1 MTGSEFIANVFPYIA
16 VGFFIAGTAWQ
27 FVRWLRMPSHLKWT
41 LHPVPEGLTGQL
53 KYMVKEIFTFETL
66 YRFNRRLWVG
76 TFCMH
81 MAMLGAVLFLVLNL
95 IGWTQGFPV
104 RYCLW
109 LLAVSVIYILW
120 LRMIDGNLRVLS
132 SFEEYFNLAFL
143 AAVATAGLRASVP
156 HASSSSRSYLMSLV
170 TFQPGA
176 ISLAW
181 DQLLAVFLGGL
192 FLIYLPWSKMVHYIS
207 KYFTYHHINWQK
219 E

>member
-1 MTGSEFIANVFPYIA
+1 MIGSQFIANVFPYIA
-16 VGFFIAGTAWQ
+16 VGLFLAGTGWRFAH
-27 FVRWLRMPSHLKWT
+27 WLRMPAHLKWT
-41 LHPVPEGLTGQL
+41 LHPVPEGLAGQL
-53 KYMVKEIFTFETL
+53 RYMLKEIFTFETL

-76 TFCMH
+76 TLCMH
-81 MAMLGAVLFLVLNL
+81 MAMLGVVVFLVLNL
-95 IGWTQGFPV
+95 IGWSQAFPV

-109 LLAVSVIYILW
+109 LLAVSVIYVFW
-120 LRMIDGNLRVLS
+120 LRMVDGNLRVLS

-143 AAVATAGLRASVP
+143 AAVATAGLLASTP
-156 HASSSSRSYLMSLV
+156 HASSSRAYLRGLL
-170 TFQPGA
+170 TFDPGA
-176 ISLAW
+176 TPLAW

>member
-1 MTGSEFIANVFPYIA
+1 MTGSEFIARVYPYLAIGLF
-16 VGFFIAGTAWQ
+16 VAGTAWQ
-27 FVRWLRMPSHLKWT
+27 FVRWLRMPAHVKWT
-41 LHPVPEGLTGQL
+41 LHPVPQGLTGQL

-81 MAMLGAVLFLVLNL
+81 MAMLGAVVFLVLNL

-120 LRMIDGNLRVLS
+120 LRIQDGNLRVLS

-156 HASSSSRSYLMSLV
+156 HASSSSRSYIMGLL
-170 TFQPGA
+170 TFQPVATPLSG
-176 ISLAW
+176 

-192 FLIYLPWSKMVHYIS
+192 FLIYLPWSKMIHYVA
-207 KYFTYHHINWQK
+207 KYFTYHHIKWQ
-219 E
+219 ED

>member
-16 VGFFIAGTAWQ
+16 VGLFFAGTGWR
-27 FVRWLRMPSHLKWT
+27 FVQWLALPAHVKWT
-41 LHPVPEGLTGQL
+41 LHPVPEGFASQL
-53 KYMVKEIFTFETL
+53 KYMAKEIFTFETL

-109 LLAVSVIYILW
+109 LLAVSVIYIFW
-120 LRMIDGNLRVLS
+120 LRLVDGNLRVLS

-143 AAVATAGLRASVP
+143 SVVATAGLRASVP
-156 HASSSSRSYLMSLV
+156 HASSSSRSYILGLL
-170 TFQPGA
+170 TFQPGRT
-176 ISLAW
+176 SLAW
-181 DQLLAVFLGGL
+181 DQLLAVFLVSL
-192 FLIYLPWSKMVHYIS
+192 FLIYLPWSKMIHYIS

>member
-16 VGFFIAGTAWQ
+16 VGIFLTGTAYR
-27 FVRWLRMPSHLKWT
+27 FVQWLTFPAHLKWT
-41 LHPVPEGLTGQL
+41 LHPVPEGLAGQL

-81 MAMLGAVLFLVLNL
+81 MAMLGAALFLVLNL

-109 LLAVSVIYILW
+109 LLAVSVIYIFW
-120 LRMIDGNLRVLS
+120 LRLVDGNLRVLS

-156 HASSSSRSYLMSLV
+156 HASSSSRSYILGLL
-170 TFQPGA
+170 TFQPGGT
-176 ISLAW
+176 SLAW
-181 DQLLAVFLGGL
+181 DQLLAVFLAGL
-192 FLIYLPWSKMVHYIS
+192 FLIYLPWSKMIHYIS
-207 KYFTYHHINWQK
+207 KYFTYHHINWQR

>member
-16 VGFFIAGTAWQ
+16 VGLFLAGTGWR
-27 FVRWLRMPSHLKWT
+27 FVQWLSRPAHVKWT
-41 LHPVPEGLTGQL
+41 LHPVPAGLAGQL
-53 KYMVKEIFTFETL
+53 RYMLKEIFTFETL
-66 YRFNRRLWVG
+66 YRFNRPLWIG

-81 MAMLGAVLFLVLNL
+81 MAMLGAVLFLILNL
-95 IGWTQGFPV
+95 IGWTKGFPV

-109 LLAVSVIYILW
+109 LLAISVIYILW
-120 LRMIDGNLRVLS
+120 LRIQDGNLRVLS

-143 AAVATAGLRASVP
+143 AAVATAGLRASTP
-156 HASSSSRSYLMSLV
+156 HASSSSRSYLLGLL

-176 ISLAW
+176 MPLTW

-192 FLIYLPWSKMVHYIS
+192 FLIYLPWSKMIHYIA

>member
-1 MTGSEFIANVFPYIA
+1 MTGSEFIASVFPYISA
-16 VGFFIAGTAWQ
+16 ALFIAGTAWR
-27 FVRWLRMPSHLKWT
+27 FVRWLSMPKHLKWT
-41 LHPVPEGLTGQL
+41 LHPVPKGLTGQL
-53 KYMVKEIFTFETL
+53 NYMLKEIFTFETL

-76 TFCMH
+76 SFCMH
-81 MAMLGAVLFLVLNL
+81 MAMLGAAVFLVLNL
-95 IGWTQGFPV
+95 LGWTQGFPV

-109 LLAVSVIYILW
+109 LLAVSVIYVLW

-143 AAVATAGLRASVP
+143 AAVATSGLLASTP
-156 HASSSSRSYLMSLV
+156 HSSSSSRAYLMGLL
-170 TFQPGA
+170 TLQPGA
-176 ISLAW
+176 IPLAW

-192 FLIYLPWSKMVHYIS
+192 FLIYLPWSKMVHYIA

>member
-16 VGFFIAGTAWQ
+16 VGLFLAGTGWR
-27 FVRWLRMPSHLKWT
+27 FVHWLRMPAHLKWT
-41 LHPVPEGLTGQL
+41 LHPVPEGLAGQL
-53 KYMVKEIFTFETL
+53 RYMMKEIFTFETL
-66 YRFNRRLWVG
+66 YRFNRPLWIG

-81 MAMLGAVLFLVLNL
+81 MAMLGTVLFLILNL
-95 IGWTQGFPV
+95 VGWTKGFPV

-109 LLAVSVIYILW
+109 LLAISVIYILW
-120 LRMIDGNLRVLS
+120 LRIQDGNLRVLS

-143 AAVATAGLRASVP
+143 AAVATAGLRASTP
-156 HASSSSRSYLMSLV
+156 HASSSSRSYLMGLL

-176 ISLAW
+176 TPLAW
-181 DQLLAVFLGGL
+181 DQLLAVSLGGL

-219 E
+219 D